1 MSLRRGTAAAA
12 HQTAEPK
19 PTWPLT
25 FIELAEDSKG
35 SFQIR
40 IISVHPRQ
48 ICFGLRNLSINL
60 VSNAFGLHFIHFFK
74 ETKMRINRMAGLFLL
89 IFGVINV
96 LQEIHLRSIGLRQPG
111 LTYAITTALFF
122 TVGAALLL
130 RGRTRK
136 TAAKNSERTIIKL
149 T

>member
-1 MSLRRGTAAAA
+1 MN
-12 HQTAEPK
+12 
-19 PTWPLT
+19 
-25 FIELAEDSKG
+25 FIL
-35 SFQIR
+35 
-40 IISVHPRQ
+40 
-48 ICFGLRNLSINL
+48 
-60 VSNAFGLHFIHFFK
+60 FFK
-74 ETKMRINRMAGLFLL
+74 ETKMRINRMAGLFLV

-96 LQEIHLRSIGLRQPG
+96 LQEVHLRSIGLRQPG

-122 TVGAALLL
+122 SIGAALLL